1 MFGGV
6 TINKNSSIPINEAA
20 TRLGVTHRTL
30 KYYEELGMVIPERS
44 KGRYRRYS
52 EGDLERL
59 HRIIRL
65 RSLGFSLGTIQ
76 EILSRPPEQNAT
88 GAPGYSQETLCQIA
102 KAIEIKLAVV
112 SERIE
117 SGRREILEAEK
128 VKKELLSD
136 LDYLNRRIAGET
148 SESLAK
154 ERLAARLKHKKTKA
168 IK

>member
-1 MFGGV
+1 MEGF
-6 TINKNSSIPINEAA
+6 TINDNSTITINDAA

-44 KGRYRRYS
+44 KGRYRLYS

-59 HRIIRL
+59 QRIIRL

-76 EILSRPPEQNAT
+76 EILARPIEQNES

-102 KAIEIKLAVV
+102 KAIEMKLVVV

-117 SGRREILEAEK
+117 SGRREIREAEK
-128 VKKELLSD
+128 VKKELLGD
-136 LDYLNRRIAGET
+136 LDYLNRRIAGEP

-154 ERLAARLKHKKTKA
+154 ERLSARFKHKITKVL
-168 IK
+168 K